1 MCVGRCL
8 YVCLSLKGVDLCLKR
23 RRKTVRGRLGGSA
36 EVEYDFDSLQ
46 VPSTLGLLGLGLG
59 LWLTDTIVL
68 LEGDLV

>member
-23 RRKTVRGRLGGSA
+23 RRKAVRGRLGGSA
-36 EVEYDFDSLQ
+36 EVECDFDSLQ
-46 VPSTLGLLGLGLG
+46 VTLGLLGLGLG
-59 LWLTDTIVL
+59 LWVTDTIVL